1 MVDAGAKAR
10 FGFSSRNSRRAYA
23 RGALDAEK
31 LRRIGR
37 LVRLARVM
45 DTAIRIPGV
54 GIRFGADSIL
64 GLLPIVGDAS
74 GALIGVFII
83 NEARRLGLPNEKLLK
98 MAGNIGADAVLGSVP
113 VLGDVFD
120 LYFKSHR
127 RNVQMI
133 LDHFGVSREQALRA
147 SR

>member
-1 MVDAGAKAR
+1 MAGAGAKAQ
-10 FGFSSRNSRRAYA
+10 FGFSSRNSRRAHA
-23 RGALDAEK
+23 TGALDAEK

-45 DTAIRIPGV
+45 DSAVRIPGI
-54 GIRFGADSIL
+54 GLRLGADSLL
-64 GLLPIVGDAS
+64 GLLPVVGDAT
-74 GALIGVFII
+74 GALIGGFII
-83 NEARRLGLPNEKLLK
+83 NEARRLGMPQNKLLQ
-98 MAGNIGADAVLGSVP
+98 MAGNIGVDAVLGSVP
-113 VLGDVFD
+113 LLGDVFD
-120 LYFKSHR
+120 VYFKSHR